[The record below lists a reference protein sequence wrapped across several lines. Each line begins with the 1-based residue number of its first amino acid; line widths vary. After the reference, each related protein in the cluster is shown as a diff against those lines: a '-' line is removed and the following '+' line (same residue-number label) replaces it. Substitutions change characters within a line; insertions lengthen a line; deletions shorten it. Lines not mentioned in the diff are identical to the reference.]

1 MWHPLGVRAA
11 LIALAAA
18 GLVAVLVIGL
28 TQAGS
33 GNDNTEKLP
42 RFNLQAARRV
52 LATAPAPLSGLY
64 AQANELLTGS
74 TSAFTHRLAELK
86 GRPLVIN
93 KWASW
98 CGPCQAEFPIFQSVA
113 AKQGTRVGF
122 LGLDVNDTDSAAK
135 RFLAKRPLPYPS
147 YVDTAEH
154 LTRSIDAPL
163 KIAPVTIFLNRAGK
177 TAYIHTG
184 AYLSAADLSTDIRRY
199 LH

>member
-1 MWHPLGVRAA
+1 MWHPLGVRAP

-33 GNDNTEKLP
+33 GSGTEKLP
-42 RFNLQAARRV
+42 KFDLQAARRA
-52 LATAPAPLSGLY
+52 LATAPAPLNGLY
-64 AQANELLTGS
+64 AQANELLTGGE
-74 TSAFTHRLAELK
+74 SAFSRRLAELR

-122 LGLDVNDTDSAAK
+122 LGLDVNDTDSAAR
-135 RFLAKRPLPYPS
+135 RFLSQRPLPYPS
-147 YVDTAEH
+147 YVDTSEH
-154 LTRSIDAPL
+154 LTHSIDAPL
-163 KIAPVTIFLNRAGK
+163 KVAPVTVFLNRAGK

-184 AYLSAADLSTDIRRY
+184 AYLSAAQLSTDIRRY
-199 LH
+199 LR